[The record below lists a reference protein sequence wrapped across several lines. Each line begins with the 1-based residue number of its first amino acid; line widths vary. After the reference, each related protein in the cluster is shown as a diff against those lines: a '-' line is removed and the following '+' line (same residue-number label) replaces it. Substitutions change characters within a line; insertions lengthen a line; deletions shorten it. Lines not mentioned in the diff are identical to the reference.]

1 MNTDDTQEY
10 IKYRISSAFNAYEA
24 AKVLAENGFWNSA
37 VNRLYY
43 AVFYSVN
50 ALLVQ
55 NEIHANS
62 HSGTRSQ
69 FTLHFIKTGKL
80 DKKFGKLLTE
90 LYDWRQKGDYENIF
104 DYNAESVQ
112 PMFGLVLEMIEEIDK
127 EVKKNGTISAPKSS

>member
-1 MNTDDTQEY
+1 MNTNEKTEY
-10 IKYRISSAFNAYEA
+10 VKYRIDSAFNAFEA

-43 AVFYSVN
+43 AVFYAVN

-55 NEIHANS
+55 NEIHATS

-69 FTLHFIKTGKL
+69 FTLHYIKTGKL

-104 DYNAESVQ
+104 DYNAESVE
-112 PMFGLVLEMIEEIDK
+112 PMFSLVIEMIEAIDK
-127 EVKKNGTISAPKSS
+127 EIKAKQ